1 MIAVQCKSNHVKQ
14 TVKYV
19 QELNLPDRVS
29 IVVMPLRPTQN
40 KFYVNKL
47 RNLAIKA
54 IRTTHFIPL
63 DMDLW
68 PMGLIVFLPLHLE
81 NLYSELISLPSG
93 ILNSN
98 ETAVIIPAMFLKPS
112 LILPNCSSILD
123 CALKSEALFPTNKSE
138 LRTCLNKHVCFTMKE
153 RGLQHVLQIYLDDP
167 FFKMNCFSNRLQE
180 PYFYS
185 FESILVISC

>member
-47 RNLAIKA
+47 A

-153 RGLQHVLQIYLDDP
+153 RGLQHVLQI
-167 FFKMNCFSNRLQE
+167 
-180 PYFYS
+180 
-185 FESILVISC
+185 